1 MQETFLTEFQK
12 RGYFNQCTDE
22 SGLIELMSKSKI
34 KAYIGFDCTAPSLHV
49 GSLMQIMCLRLL
61 QKYGHQP
68 IVLLGGG
75 TTLIGDPSGKEETR
89 KILDKK
95 EIDKNIK
102 SIENVFKIF
111 LKSKNSKTKPIFVN
125 NYAWLSK
132 LNYINFLREIGKH
145 FTINKM
151 LTFDSV
157 KLRLEREQS
166 LSYMEFNYMMLQAYD
181 FYELNRRYKC
191 ILQMGGSD
199 QWGNIINGIDL
210 IKRKDK
216 KLVYGLTTPLLTL
229 SSGAKMG
236 KTEKGAIWLNKKML
250 SPYDYW
256 QFWRNTDD
264 NDVFN
269 FLKLFTDLDLEQ
281 IDSLKNNGQDI
292 NKVKILLAN
301 EATTMLHGVKAAKDS
316 EITAQKTFVDKSI
329 GKDLPIIKV
338 KKNTIAKGINI
349 FDLVLQTKL
358 ANSKGEIRRMIKNN
372 GLKIN
377 NEVLKDETKIIN
389 QNNFDENNNMKGFS
403 RKKTTRNSKDYL
415 AFSFFCFLIFS
426 TALTI
431 NLGVKVL
438 IGFTV
443 VLISFGEPFILKLT
457 PTTPSPV
464 FFPTRI
470 SPTTGIEAIIEFNLV
485 AGTKVPRK
493 LTVFPLST

>member
-1 MQETFLTEFQK
+1 MTETFLTEFRN
-12 RGYFNQCTDE
+12 RGYFNQCTDQM
-22 SGLIELMSKSKI
+22 GLDEMLSKSKI

-89 KILDKK
+89 KILSKK

-111 LKSKNSKTKPIFVN
+111 LKSKNPKTKPIFVN
-125 NYAWLSK
+125 NYSWLSK

-166 LSYMEFNYMMLQAYD
+166 LSYMEFNYMMLQAFD
-181 FYELNRRYKC
+181 FYELNKRYKC
-191 ILQMGGSD
+191 ILQIGGSD
-199 QWGNIINGIDL
+199 QWGNIVNGTDL

-216 KLVYGLTTPLLTL
+216 KQTYGLTTPLLTN

-264 NDVFN
+264 KDVIN
-269 FLKLFTDLDLEQ
+269 FLKLFTDLNVNE
-281 IDSLKNNGQDI
+281 IENLKNSKDI
-292 NKVKILLAN
+292 NELKILLAN
-301 EATTMLHGVKAAKDS
+301 KTTTMLHGSKSAQDS
-316 EITAQKTFVDKSI
+316 ELTAKKTFTDKSI
-329 GKDLPIIKV
+329 GKNLPTVKI
-338 KKNTIAKGINI
+338 KKNELTNGINI
-349 FDLVLQTKL
+349 LDLVLLTKL
-358 ANSKGEIRRMIKNN
+358 GNSKGEIRRMIKNN
-372 GLKIN
+372 GLKVN
-377 NEVLKDETKIIN
+377 NETITDESKIFYQDNFDQDNSLKVSHGKKQHVIVKII
-389 QNNFDENNNMKGFS
+389 
-403 RKKTTRNSKDYL
+403 
-415 AFSFFCFLIFS
+415 
-426 TALTI
+426 
-431 NLGVKVL
+431 
-438 IGFTV
+438 
-443 VLISFGEPFILKLT
+443 
-457 PTTPSPV
+457 
-464 FFPTRI
+464 
-470 SPTTGIEAIIEFNLV
+470 
-485 AGTKVPRK
+485 
-493 LTVFPLST
+493 

>member
-1 MQETFLTEFQK
+1 MQETFLTEFKK
-12 RGYFNQCTDE
+12 RGYFSQCTDE
-22 SGLIELMSKSKI
+22 TSLSELMSKGKI
-34 KAYIGFDCTAPSLHV
+34 IAYIGFDCTAPSLHV

-89 KILDKK
+89 KILNKK
-95 EIDKNIK
+95 GVDKNIK

-125 NYAWLSK
+125 NYSWLSK

-191 ILQMGGSD
+191 ILQIGGSD
-199 QWGNIINGIDL
+199 QWGNIINGTDL

-216 KLVYGLTTPLLTL
+216 KLAYGLTTPLLTL

-292 NKVKILLAN
+292 NKLKILLAN
-301 EATTMLHGVKAAKDS
+301 EATSMLHGTKAAKDS
-316 EITAQKTFVDKSI
+316 ELTAQKTFGDKSI
-329 GKDLPIIKV
+329 GKNLPTIKIKRNII
-338 KKNTIAKGINI
+338 TIGVNI
-349 FDLVLQTKL
+349 LDLVLQTKL

-377 NEVLKDETKIIN
+377 NEVVTDETKKID
-389 QNNFDENNNMKGFS
+389 QNNFDQNNNMKVSHG
-403 RKKTTRNSKDYL
+403 KKQHV
-415 AFSFFCFLIFS
+415 I
-426 TALTI
+426 
-431 NLGVKVL
+431 VKV
-438 IGFTV
+438 I
-443 VLISFGEPFILKLT
+443 
-457 PTTPSPV
+457 
-464 FFPTRI
+464 
-470 SPTTGIEAIIEFNLV
+470 
-485 AGTKVPRK
+485 
-493 LTVFPLST
+493 

>member
-1 MQETFLTEFQK
+1 MQETFLTEFEK
-12 RGYFNQCTDE
+12 RGYFSQCTDR
-22 SGLIELMSKSKI
+22 SGLDELMSKGKI

-89 KILDKK
+89 KILSKK

-102 SIENVFKIF
+102 SIEDVFKIF

-125 NYAWLSK
+125 NYSWLSK

-181 FYELNRRYKC
+181 FFELNKRHKC
-191 ILQMGGSD
+191 ILQIGGSD
-199 QWGNIINGIDL
+199 QWGNIVNGTDL
-210 IKRKDK
+210 IKRKEK
-216 KLVYGLTTPLLTL
+216 KLAYGLTTLLLTL
-229 SSGAKMG
+229 ASGAKMG

-264 NDVFN
+264 KDVIN
-269 FLKLFTDLDLEQ
+269 FLKLFTDIDLEQ
-281 IDSLKNNGQDI
+281 IESLISSNQNI
-292 NKVKILLAN
+292 NKLKVLLAN
-301 EATTMLHGVKAAKDS
+301 ETTTMLHGSKAAKDS
-316 EITAQKTFVDKSI
+316 ELTAQKTFGDKSI
-329 GKDLPIIKV
+329 GKNLPIIKI
-338 KKNTIAKGINI
+338 KKNSLVNGMNVL
-349 FDLVLQTKL
+349 DLVLLTPL
-358 ANSKGEIRRMIKNN
+358 ANSKGEIRRLIKNN

-377 NEVLKDETKIIN
+377 NETVSDETIIID
-389 QNNFDENNNMKGFS
+389 QNNFDQDNNMKISHG
-403 RKKTTRNSKDYL
+403 KKQH
-415 AFSFFCFLIFS
+415 LI
-426 TALTI
+426 
-431 NLGVKVL
+431 VK
-438 IGFTV
+438 
-443 VLISFGEPFILKLT
+443 
-457 PTTPSPV
+457 
-464 FFPTRI
+464 
-470 SPTTGIEAIIEFNLV
+470 II
-485 AGTKVPRK
+485 
-493 LTVFPLST
+493 

>member
-12 RGYFNQCTDE
+12 RGYFSQCTDQ
-22 SGLIELMSKSKI
+22 SALGELMSKSKI

-102 SIENVFKIF
+102 SIENVFKIY
-111 LKSKNSKTKPIFVN
+111 LKSKSSKTKPIFVN
-125 NYAWLSK
+125 NYSWLSK

-166 LSYMEFNYMMLQAYD
+166 LSYMEFNYMMLQSYD
-181 FYELNRRYKC
+181 FYELNKRHKC
-191 ILQMGGSD
+191 VLQIGGSD
-199 QWGNIINGIDL
+199 QWGNIVNGADL
-210 IKRKDK
+210 IKRKEK
-216 KLVYGLTTPLLTL
+216 KLAYGLTTPLITL

-236 KTEKGAIWLNKKML
+236 KTEKGAVWLNKKML

-264 NDVFN
+264 KDVIN
-269 FLKLFTDLDLEQ
+269 FLKLFTDLEIEK
-281 IDSLKNNGQDI
+281 IDDLKNNKDI
-292 NKVKILLAN
+292 NELKILLAN
-301 EATTMLHGVKAAKDS
+301 EATTMLHGSKSAKDS
-316 EITAQKTFVDKSI
+316 EATAKKTFKDKSV
-329 GKDLPIIKV
+329 GKDLPTIKI
-338 KKNTIAKGINI
+338 KKNQISNGLNI
-349 FDLVLQTKL
+349 LDLVLLTKL
-358 ANSKGEIRRMIKNN
+358 GNSKGEVRRMIKNN

-377 NEVLKDETKIIN
+377 NETISDENKIFYEDSFDQNSGMKVSHGKKQHVILKII
-389 QNNFDENNNMKGFS
+389 
-403 RKKTTRNSKDYL
+403 
-415 AFSFFCFLIFS
+415 
-426 TALTI
+426 
-431 NLGVKVL
+431 
-438 IGFTV
+438 
-443 VLISFGEPFILKLT
+443 
-457 PTTPSPV
+457 
-464 FFPTRI
+464 
-470 SPTTGIEAIIEFNLV
+470 
-485 AGTKVPRK
+485 
-493 LTVFPLST
+493 